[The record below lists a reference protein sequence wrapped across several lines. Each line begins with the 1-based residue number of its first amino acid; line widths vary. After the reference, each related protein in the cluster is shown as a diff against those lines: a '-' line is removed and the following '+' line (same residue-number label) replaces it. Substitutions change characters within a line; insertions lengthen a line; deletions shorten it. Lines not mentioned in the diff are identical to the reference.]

1 MTSPEIMKVELI
13 SEIMELNRIGYK
25 QGVFCNLASRKT
37 LNNLDVRDLKQLLFV
52 TRRLLGM

>member
-1 MTSPEIMKVELI
+1 MTSPEIMKLELI

-25 QGVFCNLASRKT
+25 RGIFCNLTSKKS
-37 LNNLDVRDLKQLLFV
+37 LNDLDIRDLKQLLFV